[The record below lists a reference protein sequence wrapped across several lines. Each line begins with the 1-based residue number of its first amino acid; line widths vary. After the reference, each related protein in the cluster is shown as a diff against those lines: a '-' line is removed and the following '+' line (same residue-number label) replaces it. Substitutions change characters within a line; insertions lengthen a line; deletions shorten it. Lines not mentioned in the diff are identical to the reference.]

1 MPKNTAQ
8 RRIDSRRQNRA
19 TTISGVTL
27 SAPAG
32 VADHGL
38 LLGLDD
44 DDHTQYLLADGTRTL
59 AGNLAVASG
68 ITIDGIDL
76 SAHAA
81 DPAAH
86 HNPATAGNS
95 GISIAGQAISLASA
109 AAGAGL
115 ACAAG
120 VLAVNLAGLGLSV
133 AGDAVTLSC
142 SSNPGAAAAILAS
155 DASGYL
161 NLVRLVLSDRLIAP
175 TIATTSGPLTLDPAG
190 DVVSLAA
197 STAVQTDNYASQL
210 TGWRATYA
218 GEADFRYLFVD
229 EMHAKSFI
237 ADLEQALAGGQIIA
251 KSVAMVATAFTVPAA
266 GAAATLRVR
275 DLPSAANMAV
285 FQSGDVVRLRTFSRS
300 GGSLTIA
307 DAWGVVTSY
316 ADGTGGNEGTQTWTF
331 TRSSAPNAGAMA
343 AGTVIQPDSIV
354 LDYGTTGNGFYEV
367 NAIDGAYGLNSPYA
381 RIVSWTTHPAT
392 GQALRVQMGN
402 LRGVY
407 GYASTVYGI
416 AMGDPTAANVTV
428 EASNGVRLRQGTTDM
443 IVLDPSGNS
452 YFAGVMTIGTAGE
465 IRQGTGTLGSN
476 YTGLR
481 IWRDSS
487 VGRIG
492 GYASNVLQWYGDTAG
507 NLVAGAGYV
516 TLNASGID
524 VASYHDSRTST
535 PEPGYSDP
543 ISNPSSALTYHAS
556 DQGEAWYS
564 AVDGWKTYVGG
575 TALRMFGSSRH
586 AVDSGQ
592 PATNWSH
599 YVDAVLEMPG
609 VTKPAGTGSWFERLW
624 LKAPSTSLVLF
635 NGLAQLNGYTMWH
648 AGNDGSGT
656 GLDADTLDTYQAS
669 EFARLAGSPVFT
681 TVVGISRQLSGW
693 YHQYDSVDIR
703 SYIPDNT
710 IGYIGTLSNHPL
722 GLMANSIAF
731 VTLTT
736 TGRMMVGNT
745 SDLYSAKIQTN
756 GNIHAQGAVTSELY
770 LQMATASTPSAATG
784 FARIWFDGTNIKVIL
799 PGGTTRTLSWT

>member
-1 MPKNTAQ
+1 MSERISELANALWPEFA
-8 RRIDSRRQNRA
+8 RRLA
-19 TTISGVTL
+19 AG
-27 SAPAG
+27 G
-32 VADHGL
+32 VAVTAGGSGTSDHGRL
-38 LLGLDD
+38 TGLSD
-44 DDHTQYLLADGTRTL
+44 DDHPQYLTSGRGDGRYTTL
-59 AGNLAVASG
+59 AAF
-68 ITIDGIDL
+68 

-86 HNPATAGNS
+86 HALATAGNA
-95 GISIAGQAISLASA
+95 GISVSGQAISLAAA

-115 ACAAG
+115 GYAAG
-120 VLAVNLAGLGLSV
+120 VLAVGVANTGATGLTV
-133 AGDAVTLSC
+133 EADAVRLTS
-142 SSNPGAAAAILAS
+142 SSNPGATAAVLAS

-161 NLVRLVLSDRLIAP
+161 NLVRLVLSDRLRTP
-175 TIATTSGPLTLDPAG
+175 TIDTASGALTLDPAG

-275 DLPSAANMAV
+275 DLPSAANMAA

-354 LDYGTTGNGFYEV
+354 LDYGTSGNGYYEV

-392 GQALRVQMGN
+392 GSVLRTQMGN

-428 EASNGVRLRQGTTDM
+428 EATNGVRLRQGTTDM
-443 IVLDPSGNS
+443 IVLDAAGNS

-492 GYASNVLQWYGDTAG
+492 GYASNVLQWYGDTDGLLYAG
-507 NLVAGAGYV
+507 GGNVILSSSGIRILGSTYAWTTSPPATEISWARTGFSSSPLVSIGAGTLETSKEGLQV
-516 TLNASGID
+516 TLFN
-524 VASYHDSRTST
+524 Y
-535 PEPGYSDP
+535 
-543 ISNPSSALTYHAS
+543 
-556 DQGEAWYS
+556 
-564 AVDGWKTYVGG
+564 GG
-575 TALRMFGSSRH
+575 TASNSLVKFKFRDSAGVFLSD
-586 AVDSGQ
+586 VDIYR
-592 PATNWSH
+592 NDI
-599 YVDAVLEMPG
+599 YVDNNKV
-609 VTKPAGTGSWFERLW
+609 
-624 LKAPSTSLVLF
+624 
-635 NGLAQLNGYTMWH
+635 WH
-648 AGNDGSGT
+648 QGNDGAGS

-669 EFARLAGSPVFT
+669 DFVQYYSGNAGIGTTSPNVSLEIFKSTLPAIRLSYAATYGWQMSNSNADAIFRLQYISNNVVYSTPLVAT
-681 TVVGISRQLSGW
+681 YDGKVGIGTSSPSSTLDVGSG
-693 YHQYDSVDIR
+693 SLR
-703 SYIPDNT
+703 
-710 IGYIGTLSNHPL
+710 
-722 GLMANSIAF
+722 
-731 VTLTT
+731 
-736 TGRMMVGNT
+736 VGNT

-756 GNIHAQGAVTSELY
+756 GNIHAQGAVTSEIY
-770 LQMATASTPSAATG
+770 LQMATASTPAAATG
-784 FARIWFDGTNIKVIL
+784 FVRLWFDGTNIKVIL
-799 PGGTTRTLSWT
+799 PGGTTRTLNWT